1 MDTKLKNTKTRV
13 IAFIL
18 ASIFFV
24 ISGYFASSFIRG
36 FVTYNTFEDRGFEN
50 TNAFSIMMRG
60 YVAAVFSNAETK
72 TLKSIED
79 FKKTSD
85 GIAIKKMYED
95 KVKAINDAYDLLDK
109 SKIQVFHSEDNIFR
123 YRLYN
128 GNNVYY
134 FGYDGRMISKQEFES
149 IDFYGGAEETVIYGQ
164 APIAEA
170 STVAGEKSDVQKIS
184 EALGYLFYLG
194 NDTNYGETTREI
206 VLKRAEQEYLNNLA
220 ERYEDATAFNSRY
233 MNSIKNVKYAVFLTN
248 GKVVS
253 NCGITNA
260 DTHQTAADKIGKDAK
275 YFEEYRG
282 GKYYHI
288 TETKYIPSNGTL
300 ALINREFEESFVN
313 YHIPNP
319 TETCG
324 VQSAVFAY
332 DEDFSK
338 EEDIMT
344 VYSGVYDSFRNS
356 IGGKASARNQLTM
369 FVVFFLLGIAAC
381 IYILT
386 NAGKTADGG
395 IRLLFTDKVPL
406 AINLVFYLT
415 LATLAAVGCYGGLV
429 CEFYT
434 DVDYI
439 GLGVI
444 SALGKSFNIL
454 WGILF
459 AIFFGCIT
467 LQLSSIIR
475 NIRAKTFLKH
485 TLCRW
490 ILYPFKLIVKKL
502 SFIVETGYTNSS
514 GKKKKLIAI
523 ISTTAFAIIDFILV
537 ASSLYNGVYFFFV
550 LLLNIAVLIF
560 VLMIINS
567 YSRVAQTTRKIREG
581 QLEETV
587 STGGMLAFIK
597 DHAEDINSIGDGLQ
611 NAVEGAVKDQR
622 MKAEL
627 ITNVSHDL
635 KTPLTSIVNYV
646 DLLKR
651 CEIEDEDAKKYLAIL
666 DEKSLRMKKLIEDL
680 VEASKASSGAV
691 EMHPISLNLCE
702 FAAQVS
708 GENEDELKAKG
719 IEIILKTPEKPVTV
733 YADAQKTGRIIE
745 NLLTNIKKY
754 ALENTRAYIEV
765 RESETCGI
773 IEFKN
778 ISKYEL
784 NIPAEELTARFV
796 RGDASR
802 NGEGSG
808 LGLSIASNFCR
819 LQGGNLGLVIDGDLF
834 KAIVFL
840 PKNKKD

>member
-1 MDTKLKNTKTRV
+1 MATRLKNTKTRV
-13 IAFIL
+13 IAFVL

-24 ISGYFASSFIRG
+24 ISGYFASSFVRG
-36 FVTYNTFEDRGFEN
+36 FITYNTFEDRGFEN
-50 TNAFSIMMRG
+50 TNAFKIMMRG
-60 YVAAVFSNAETK
+60 YVSAVFCNAETK
-72 TLKSIED
+72 NLNSIED
-79 FKKTSD
+79 FKKTTD
-85 GIAIKKMYED
+85 GIAIKQSYD
-95 KVKAINDAYDLLDK
+95 GKVKRINEAYDLLDK
-109 SKIQVFHSEDNIFR
+109 SNIQVFHSEDNIFR

-134 FGYDGRMISKQEFES
+134 FGYNGDLISKQEFER
-149 IDFYGGAEETVIYGQ
+149 IEFYGEETVVVVDDQGLLIEP
-164 APIAEA
+164 A
-170 STVAGEKSDVQKIS
+170 TVAEVKSDVQKIS
-184 EALGYLFYLG
+184 EALAYLFHLG
-194 NDTNYGETTREI
+194 NDTNYGETTRDI
-206 VLKRAEQEYLNNLA
+206 VLQRAKQEYENNLLTS
-220 ERYEDATAFNSRY
+220 YEYSKSFNSRY
-233 MNSIKNVKYAVFLTN
+233 LEAIKNVKYAAFLTN
-248 GKVVS
+248 GEVVS
-253 NCGITNA
+253 NCGITKA
-260 DTHQTAADKIGKDAK
+260 DTHQSAAEKLGKDAR

-282 GKYYHI
+282 GRYYHVSK
-288 TETKYIPSNGTL
+288 TEYKESKGTL
-300 ALINREFEESFVN
+300 ALINREFEQSFVN
-313 YHIPNP
+313 YHIADP
-319 TETCG
+319 TATCG
-324 VQSAVFAY
+324 IQSAVFAY
-332 DEDFSK
+332 DESFSK

-356 IGGKASARNQLTM
+356 IGGKASAGVQLAM
-369 FVVFFLLGIAAC
+369 FIAFFLLGFAAC
-381 IYILT
+381 IYILST
-386 NAGKTADGG
+386 AGKTADGG

-406 AINLVFYLT
+406 AINLTFYIT
-415 LATLAAVGCYGGLV
+415 LAILAAVGCYGGLV

-434 DVDYI
+434 DVDYV

-454 WGILF
+454 WGALF

-475 NIRAKTFLKH
+475 NIRAKTFWRH

-490 ILYPFKLIVKKL
+490 IFFPIRFSVKKL
-502 SFIVETGYTNSS
+502 SHIVETSYANAS
-514 GKKKKLIAI
+514 GKSKKIIAI
-523 ISTTAFAIIDFILV
+523 VCTIAFAIIDFILV
-537 ASSLYNGVYFFFV
+537 SLSLRSGAFFFIV
-550 LLLNIAVLIF
+550 LLMNIAVLIF
-560 VLMIINS
+560 ALMLIDS
-567 YSRVAQTTRKIREG
+567 YSRIAQATRIIREG
-581 QLEETV
+581 QLEKTV
-587 STGGMLAFIK
+587 PTDKILPVFT
-597 DHAEDINSIGDGLQ
+597 DHAKDINSIGDGLQ
-611 NAVEGAVKDQR
+611 NAVESAVKDQK

-691 EMHPISLNLCE
+691 EMHPVSLNLCE
-702 FAAQVS
+702 FAAQAS

-733 YADAQKTGRIIE
+733 FADAQKTGRIIE

-784 NIPAEELTARFV
+784 DIPAEELTARFV

-840 PKNKKD
+840 PKDKKD